1 MSAPRVLHLITG
13 LGTGGAEHQLRLLIK
28 HMPAPVVSEVV
39 TLTNPGPVT
48 DALRADGVPVS
59 CLGMRGNRDLAALP
73 RLVRLIRRGRYDLV
87 HTHLYRACVYGRLA
101 ARLAGVRAVV
111 ATEHSL
117 GEGQIEGRPLT
128 AGARALYL
136 ASERL
141 GGATIA
147 VSDSV
152 ARRLADWGV
161 RPSRIRVVANGIDA
175 GRFAFDPAAR
185 AAERSRLGLAPD
197 AHVVGGV
204 GRLVPGKRF
213 DALVRGFAEVAGEL
227 PAARLLLVGDGPER
241 ERLRLLAEDCGVAD
255 RTVWAGAAG
264 ADRLP
269 GLLAAMDLF
278 VSPSE
283 DEAFGLAVVEALAAG
298 LPVRQ
303 VTCPAVDDLPPGEA
317 PGARRIGGTGVSL
330 VAEIATEIATAAVP
344 ASVVREEG
352 PRPVAVAAGPVRVS
366 GSVSDS
372 VPVGPAPAPPS
383 SAPAGRLPVPPA
395 VRRYDIAHTAR
406 QVKALYDTLLDEAS
420 HGCPG

>member
-1 MSAPRVLHLITG
+1 MSGRRVLHIVTG
-13 LGTGGAEHQLRLLIK
+13 LGAGGAEHQLRLLIA
-28 HMPAPVVSEVV
+28 HMPPEVVSEVV
-39 TLTNPGPVT
+39 TLTDPGVVA
-48 DALRADGVPVS
+48 DALRADGVPVT

-73 RLVRLIRRGRYDLV
+73 RLVRLIRRGRYDVV

-117 GEGQIEGRPLT
+117 GEVQIEGRPLT

-141 GGATIA
+141 GAATVA
-147 VSDSV
+147 VSPSV

-161 RPSRIRVVANGIDA
+161 RPSRIRAVPNGIDA

-185 AAERSRLGLAPD
+185 AAERERLGLAPD
-197 AHVVGGV
+197 AYVVGGV

-213 DALVRGFAEVAGEL
+213 DALVRAFAEVADRL
-227 PAARLLLVGDGPER
+227 PRAGLLLVGDGPER
-241 ERLRLLAEDCGVAD
+241 DRLRALAAACGVAD
-255 RTVWAGAAG
+255 RTVWTGAAG

-278 VSPSE
+278 VSPSA

-298 LPVRQ
+298 LPVRH
-303 VTCPAVDDLPPGEA
+303 VTCPAVDDLPPAEA
-317 PGARRIGGTGVSL
+317 PDARRVGGSP
-330 VAEIATEIATAAVP
+330 AEIAAEIAGIAAGTRALGAAASPALVTAGGAAAVP
-344 ASVVREEG
+344 TGA
-352 PRPVAVAAGPVRVS
+352 PVRRV
-366 GSVSDS
+366 
-372 VPVGPAPAPPS
+372 VPA
-383 SAPAGRLPVPPA
+383 A

-406 QVKALYDTLLDEAS
+406 QVTALYDTLLDEAS